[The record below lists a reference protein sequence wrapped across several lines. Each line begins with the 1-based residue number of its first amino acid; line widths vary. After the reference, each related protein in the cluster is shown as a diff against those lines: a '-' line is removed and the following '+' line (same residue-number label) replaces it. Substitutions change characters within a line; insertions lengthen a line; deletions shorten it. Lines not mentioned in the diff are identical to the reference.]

1 MGWGHRGQAPP
12 GHPLPSTTALTL
24 SHPLPS
30 SFMARRYSSSKESF
44 MMAQV
49 AWQIWGSMGT
59 GSVGTVGSD
68 GAAWM
73 PGSH

>member
-1 MGWGHRGQAPP
+1 
-12 GHPLPSTTALTL
+12 
-24 SHPLPS
+24 
-30 SFMARRYSSSKESF
+30 

-59 GSVGTVGSD
+59 GSAGTVGSD